1 MRLDPSRET
10 RPMRATP
17 IRFLPAAWLALALL
31 LLAGCAATQ
40 PRRGDAL
47 DAAQYAWSATI
58 RWGDFE
64 GAVNLLDPE
73 TVRAASPTALELERY
88 KQVQISAYRDLGASR
103 DVDAGTA
110 VREIEIGVVNRHT
123 QAERTVRYRE
133 TWRYDPATRN
143 WWVTSG
149 LPDLWSGQ

>member
-1 MRLDPSRET
+1 
-10 RPMRATP
+10 MRAISVRSLLT
-17 IRFLPAAWLALALL
+17 AVLALAMLA
-31 LLAGCAATQ
+31 LLAGCPATQ

-47 DAAQYAWSATI
+47 DAAQYTWSATI

-73 TVRAASPTALELERY
+73 TVRARPPTALELERY
-88 KQVQISAYRDLGASR
+88 RQVQISSYRDLGASR
-103 DVDAGTA
+103 DVDGGTA
-110 VREIEIGVVNRHT
+110 MRDIEIGVINRHT
-123 QAERTVRYRE
+123 QSERTVRYRE
-133 TWRYDPATRN
+133 TWRFDTATRT